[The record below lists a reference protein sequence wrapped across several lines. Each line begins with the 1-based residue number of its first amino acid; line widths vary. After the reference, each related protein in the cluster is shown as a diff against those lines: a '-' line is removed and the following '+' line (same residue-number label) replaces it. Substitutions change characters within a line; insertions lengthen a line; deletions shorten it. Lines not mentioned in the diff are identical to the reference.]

1 MDYKHLIFSIICLLI
16 SGFFFKKIH
25 TYIDNSENKDNIDII
40 NKYMVTENKHIK
52 KLENNNR
59 PKIWIFLNNTINS
72 QKWETF
78 GSRNTNKLNKEY
90 INLCIS
96 SIINKCGKD
105 FDIMLIDV
113 NSFKI
118 LLDEW
123 NIDLNKLSDQLRKH
137 YILLG
142 LIQLL
147 KKFGG
152 FILEPN
158 TIMFRSLISLYNN
171 IENTNKIVTG
181 EFQNNSLDYYEKKI
195 MPSVIFLGSNKN
207 NSTIIKLEKYI
218 ITSISK
224 DYTKEIDA
232 TNLINKWLYQK
243 IIHNEIDYING
254 KYLGTKDSNNNIID
268 LEDLLSDKYLDLYN
282 KAYFL
287 HIPDEELSKRNKYN
301 WFIYL
306 NKEEVLDSRTNIGK
320 YLKISYN

>member
-1 MDYKHLIFSIICLLI
+1 MDYKHLIFSIISLLI
-16 SGFFFKKIH
+16 LGFFFKKIH
-25 TYIDNSENKDNIDII
+25 TYIDNSKNKDDIDLI
-40 NKYMVTENKHIK
+40 NKYMITENKNIK
-52 KLENNNR
+52 KLNNNR

-72 QKWETF
+72 QNGNFWIKY
-78 GSRNTNKLNKEY
+78 KLNKEY

-158 TIMFRSLISLYNN
+158 TIMFRSMISLYNN

-181 EFQNNSLDYYEKKI
+181 EFKNNSLDFYEKKI
-195 MPSVIFLGSNKN
+195 MPSVKFLGSNKI
-207 NSTIIKLEKYI
+207 TIVLL
-218 ITSISK
+218 
-224 DYTKEIDA
+224 
-232 TNLINKWLYQK
+232 NWK
-243 IIHNEIDYING
+243 IILFHQ
-254 KYLGTKDSNNNIID
+254 
-268 LEDLLSDKYLDLYN
+268 
-282 KAYFL
+282 F
-287 HIPDEELSKRNKYN
+287 
-301 WFIYL
+301 
-306 NKEEVLDSRTNIGK
+306 
-320 YLKISYN
+320 LKIIQNRCN

>member
-1 MDYKHLIFSIICLLI
+1 MDYKHLIFSIISLLI
-16 SGFFFKKIH
+16 LGFFFKKIH

-40 NKYMVTENKHIK
+40 NKYMVTENKNIK

-152 FILEPN
+152 FIIEPN

-181 EFQNNSLDYYEKKI
+181 EFKNYSLDYYEKKM
-195 MPSVIFLGSNKN
+195 MPSTRFLGSNKN
-207 NSTIIKLEKYI
+207 NKTIIKLENYI
-218 ITSISK
+218 VSSISK

-232 TNLINKWLYQK
+232 VNLVNKWLYQK
-243 IIHNEIDYING
+243 IIFNEVDYING
-254 KYLGTKDSNNNIID
+254 KYLGTKDNNNNIID
-268 LEDLLSDKYLDLYN
+268 LEDLLSDKYLDLHN
-282 KAYFL
+282 KTYFL
-287 HIPDEELSKRNKYN
+287 HIPDEELSKRHKYN

-306 NKEEVLDSRTNIGK
+306 SKKEILDSRTNIGK